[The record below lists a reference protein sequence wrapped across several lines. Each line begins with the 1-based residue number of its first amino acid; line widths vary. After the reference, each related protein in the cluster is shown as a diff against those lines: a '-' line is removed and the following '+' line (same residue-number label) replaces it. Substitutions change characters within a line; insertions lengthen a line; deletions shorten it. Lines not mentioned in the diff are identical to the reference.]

1 MSSFGVRSGPCL
13 VPLLNGQV
21 APGTMG
27 AMAVSFLGVIAA
39 LAMYAVSVAPS
50 LMARSWAWHA
60 VASGVLVSCGYV
72 AGVVIQ
78 NVGARVIAM
87 TGLTIHASEPVE
99 IGFRACVAA
108 LFAIW
113 WLYAVIQSYRRA
125 HVAARLV
132 NMPGETF
139 GEYLLGTAGAT
150 VIAWCLIAI
159 VAGMNRVG
167 RMLIGALG
175 GYMPHPAAVVVG
187 VAILAAIVF
196 FLTSNVILRGGIG
209 FFRHRAEQMNMRTAR
224 GIFKPFVPERSA
236 SPASPVTW
244 ESVGG
249 QGRVF
254 LGRGPSRLDI
264 AQVCGGE
271 AMEPIRVYSGMPTGG
286 AGIEQAAATVVA
298 ELRRTG
304 AFDRAVILIAA
315 STGSGWVDE
324 WQVQP
329 LEFLTRGNCA
339 TASLQYSYVPSAL
352 NWLTGLEPAQ
362 EASAA
367 LFRAVRAELDT
378 MDEADR
384 PALFVCGE
392 SLGAFASQSVFSS
405 VEEALSQVDGALW
418 VGTPAFTPMH
428 AELTS
433 ARHKG
438 SPEVAPVVYN
448 GRRVRFVNEPSDLR
462 TDLYGRELGPW
473 GFPRFVY
480 AQHASDPVVWWN
492 RKLLWTQPDWLR
504 ERAGRDV
511 SPFVEFTRFVT
522 FIQVLADLP
531 VAGTAPGGH
540 GHTYNEELIPL
551 WRAIL
556 GFDLLFDEEPTHP
569 RLAGLDGSWVDE
581 EMVERIGIVVRANLE
596 LSDRQ

>member
-1 MSSFGVRSGPCL
+1 
-13 VPLLNGQV
+13 
-21 APGTMG
+21 MG
-27 AMAVSFLGVIAA
+27 LSFLGVIAA
-39 LAMYAVSVAPS
+39 LAMYAVSVSPS

-60 VASGVLVSCGYV
+60 VASGILVACGYV
-72 AGVVIQ
+72 AGVVVQ
-78 NVGARVIAM
+78 NVAQLVIRL
-87 TGLTIHASEPVE
+87 TGLTISASKPVE
-99 IGFRACVAA
+99 LGFRIGIGA
-108 LFAIW
+108 LFALW
-113 WLYAVIQSYRRA
+113 WIYAVIQSYRRA
-125 HVAARLV
+125 RKAAALV

-139 GEYLLGTAGAT
+139 GEYLLGTAGA
-150 VIAWCLIAI
+150 VVVSWMLLRIVGALNRLCWMLIASLD
-159 VAGMNRVG
+159 AH
-167 RMLIGALG
+167 
-175 GYMPHPAAVVVG
+175 MPRP
-187 VAILAAIVF
+187 AAIVVSMVILFAIMF
-196 FLTSNVILRGGIG
+196 FLTSKVILRGGIG
-209 FFRHRAEQMNMRTAR
+209 FFRRKAEQLNMRTAR
-224 GIFKPFVPERSA
+224 GIYQPFVPERSA
-236 SPASPVTW
+236 SPASSVTW

-264 AQVCGGE
+264 AQVCGGV

-286 AGIEQAAATVVA
+286 SGIEQAAATVVA
-298 ELRRTG
+298 ELHRTG

-367 LFRAVRAELDT
+367 LFAAVRAELDL

-392 SLGAFASQSVFSS
+392 SLGAFASQSVFESFED
-405 VEEALSQVDGALW
+405 VLARVDGALW
-418 VGTPAFTPMH
+418 VGTPSFTPMH
-428 AELTS
+428 AALTA

-438 SPEVAPVVYN
+438 SPEVAPVVNN

-473 GFPRFVY
+473 GFPRVVY
-480 AQHASDPVVWWN
+480 AQHPSDPVVWWTN
-492 RKLLWTQPDWLR
+492 KLIWTQPDWLR

-511 SPFVEFTRFVT
+511 SLNVEFTRFAT
-522 FIQVLADLP
+522 YIQVLADLP

-540 GHTYNEELIPL
+540 GHTYHEELIPL
-551 WRAIL
+551 WRGIL
-556 GFDLLFDEEPTHP
+556 GFDRLFDEAPVHP
-569 RLAGLDGSWVDE
+569 RLAALDGGWVDDA
-581 EMVERIGIVVRANLE
+581 MLERIGIVVRANLE

>member
-1 MSSFGVRSGPCL
+1 
-13 VPLLNGQV
+13 
-21 APGTMG
+21 MG
-27 AMAVSFLGVIAA
+27 LSFLGVIAA

-60 VASGVLVSCGYV
+60 VASGVLVACGYV
-72 AGVVIQ
+72 AGVVVQ
-78 NVGARVIAM
+78 NVGARVIRV
-87 TGLTIHASEPVE
+87 TGLTIRASEPVE
-99 IGFRACVAA
+99 LGFRIGVAT
-108 LFAIW
+108 LFAAW

-125 HVAARLV
+125 RVAAKLV
-132 NMPGETF
+132 NMPGENL
-139 GEYLLGTAGAT
+139 GEYVLGTLGA
-150 VIAWCLIAI
+150 VAVAWCLISL
-159 VAGMNRVG
+159 VAALVG
-167 RMLIGALG
+167 VGHAMIAMLAV
-175 GYMPHPAAVVVG
+175 YMPRPVAVLAG
-187 VAILAAIVF
+187 VAILCVVMF

-209 FFRHRAEQMNMRTAR
+209 FFRHHAEQMNMRTAR
-224 GIFKPFVPERSA
+224 GIYPPVVPERSA
-236 SPASPVTW
+236 SPDSPVTW

-264 AQVCGGE
+264 AQVSGGE
-271 AMEPIRVYSGMPTGG
+271 AKEPIRVYAGMPTAG
-286 AGIEQAAATVVA
+286 AGIEQAASTVVE

-304 AFDRAVILIAA
+304 AFDRAVILLAA

-329 LEFLTRGNCA
+329 LEFLTRGDCA

-362 EASAA
+362 VASAA
-367 LFRAVRAELDT
+367 LFRAVRAELDA
-378 MDEADR
+378 MDEAHR

-392 SLGAFASQSVFSS
+392 SLGAFASQSVFASAC
-405 VEEALSQVDGALW
+405 EALKQVDGALW

-428 AELTS
+428 AALTA
-433 ARHKG
+433 ARHRG
-438 SPEVAPVVYN
+438 SPEVAPVVDN
-448 GRRVRFVNEPSDLR
+448 ARRVRFVNEPSDLR
-462 TDLYGRELGPW
+462 TDLYGRELGAW
-473 GFPRFVY
+473 GFPRLVY
-480 AQHASDPVVWWN
+480 AQHPSDPVVWWN
-492 RKLLWTQPDWLR
+492 NKLIWTQPDWLR

-511 SPFVEFTRFVT
+511 SRDVEFTRFVT

-540 GHTYNEELIPL
+540 GHTYHEELIPL

-556 GFDLLFDEEPTHP
+556 GFDRLAGEEPTHP
-569 RLAGLDGSWVDE
+569 RLASLDGSWVDE
-581 EMVERIGIVVRANLE
+581 AMMERIGIVVRANLE

>member
-1 MSSFGVRSGPCL
+1 
-13 VPLLNGQV
+13 
-21 APGTMG
+21 MG
-27 AMAVSFLGVIAA
+27 LSFLGVIAA
-39 LAMYAVSVAPS
+39 LAMYAVSVSPS

-60 VASGVLVSCGYV
+60 VASGILVACGYV
-72 AGVVIQ
+72 AGVVVQ
-78 NVGARVIAM
+78 NVAQLVIRL
-87 TGLTIHASEPVE
+87 TGLTISASEPVE
-99 IGFRACVAA
+99 LGFRIGIGA
-108 LFAIW
+108 LFALW
-113 WLYAVIQSYRRA
+113 WIYAVVQSYRRA
-125 HVAARLV
+125 RKAAALV

-139 GEYLLGTAGAT
+139 GEYLLGTAGA
-150 VIAWCLIAI
+150 VVVSWMLLRIVGALNGLCWMLIASLD
-159 VAGMNRVG
+159 AH
-167 RMLIGALG
+167 
-175 GYMPHPAAVVVG
+175 MPRP
-187 VAILAAIVF
+187 AAIVVSMVILFAIMF
-196 FLTSNVILRGGIG
+196 FLTSKVILRGGIG
-209 FFRHRAEQMNMRTAR
+209 FFRRKAEQLNMRTAR
-224 GIFKPFVPERSA
+224 GIYQPFVPERSA
-236 SPASPVTW
+236 SPASSVTW

-264 AQVCGGE
+264 AQVCGGV

-286 AGIEQAAATVVA
+286 SGIEQAAATVVA
-298 ELRRTG
+298 ELHRTG

-367 LFRAVRAELDT
+367 LFAAVRAELDL

-392 SLGAFASQSVFSS
+392 SLGAFASQSVFESFED
-405 VEEALSQVDGALW
+405 VLARVDGALW
-418 VGTPAFTPMH
+418 VGTPSFTPMH
-428 AELTS
+428 AALTA

-438 SPEVAPVVYN
+438 SPEVAPVVHN
-448 GRRVRFVNEPSDLR
+448 ARRVRFVNEPSDLR

-473 GFPRFVY
+473 GFPRVVY
-480 AQHASDPVVWWN
+480 AQHPSDPVVWWTN
-492 RKLLWTQPDWLR
+492 KLIWTQPDWLR

-511 SPFVEFTRFVT
+511 SMNVEFTRFAT
-522 FIQVLADLP
+522 YIQVLADLP

-540 GHTYNEELIPL
+540 GHTYHEELIPL
-551 WRAIL
+551 WRGIL
-556 GFDLLFDEEPTHP
+556 GFDRLFDEAPVHP
-569 RLAGLDGSWVDE
+569 RLAALDGGWVDDA
-581 EMVERIGIVVRANLE
+581 MLERIGIVVRANLE

>member
-1 MSSFGVRSGPCL
+1 
-13 VPLLNGQV
+13 
-21 APGTMG
+21 MG
-27 AMAVSFLGVIAA
+27 LSFLGVIAA
-39 LAMYAVSVAPS
+39 LAMYAVSVSPS

-60 VASGVLVSCGYV
+60 VASGILVACGYV
-72 AGVVIQ
+72 AGVVVQ
-78 NVGARVIAM
+78 NVAQLVIRL
-87 TGLTIHASEPVE
+87 TGLTISASEPVE
-99 IGFRACVAA
+99 LGFRIGIGA
-108 LFAIW
+108 LFALW
-113 WLYAVIQSYRRA
+113 WIYAVIQSYRRA
-125 HVAARLV
+125 RKAAALV

-139 GEYLLGTAGAT
+139 GEYLLGTAGA
-150 VIAWCLIAI
+150 VVVSWVLLRIVGALNGLCWMLIAS
-159 VAGMNRVG
+159 
-167 RMLIGALG
+167 LDTH
-175 GYMPHPAAVVVG
+175 MPRP
-187 VAILAAIVF
+187 AAIVVSMVILFAIMF
-196 FLTSNVILRGGIG
+196 FLTSKVILRGGIG
-209 FFRHRAEQMNMRTAR
+209 FFRRKAEQLNMRTAR
-224 GIFKPFVPERSA
+224 GIYQPVVPERSA
-236 SPASPVTW
+236 SPASSVTW

-264 AQVCGGE
+264 AQVCGGV

-286 AGIEQAAATVVA
+286 SGIEQAAATVVA
-298 ELRRTG
+298 ELHRTG

-367 LFRAVRAELDT
+367 LFAAVRAELDL

-392 SLGAFASQSVFSS
+392 SLGAFASQSVFESFED
-405 VEEALSQVDGALW
+405 VLARVDGALW

-428 AELTS
+428 AALTA

-438 SPEVAPVVYN
+438 SPEVAPVVNN

-473 GFPRFVY
+473 GFPRVVY
-480 AQHASDPVVWWN
+480 AQHPSDPVVWWTN
-492 RKLLWTQPDWLR
+492 KLIWTQPDWLR

-511 SPFVEFTRFVT
+511 SLNVEFTRFAT
-522 FIQVLADLP
+522 YIQVLADLP

-540 GHTYNEELIPL
+540 GHTYHEELIPL
-551 WRAIL
+551 WRGIL
-556 GFDLLFDEEPTHP
+556 GFDRLFDETPVHP
-569 RLAGLDGSWVDE
+569 RLAALDGGWVDDA
-581 EMVERIGIVVRANLE
+581 MLERIGIVVRANLE

>member
-1 MSSFGVRSGPCL
+1 
-13 VPLLNGQV
+13 
-21 APGTMG
+21 MG
-27 AMAVSFLGVIAA
+27 LSFLGVIAA
-39 LAMYAVSVAPS
+39 LAMYAVSVSPS

-60 VASGVLVSCGYV
+60 VASGILVACGYV
-72 AGVVIQ
+72 AGVVVQ
-78 NVGARVIAM
+78 NVAQLVIRL
-87 TGLTIHASEPVE
+87 TGLTISASEPVE
-99 IGFRACVAA
+99 LGFRIGIGA
-108 LFAIW
+108 LFALW
-113 WLYAVIQSYRRA
+113 WIYAVIQSYRRA
-125 HVAARLV
+125 RKAAALV

-139 GEYLLGTAGAT
+139 GEYLLGTAGA
-150 VIAWCLIAI
+150 VVVSWMLLRIVGALNGLCWMLIASLD
-159 VAGMNRVG
+159 AH
-167 RMLIGALG
+167 
-175 GYMPHPAAVVVG
+175 MPRP
-187 VAILAAIVF
+187 AAIVVSMVILFAIMF
-196 FLTSNVILRGGIG
+196 FLTSKVILRGGIG
-209 FFRHRAEQMNMRTAR
+209 FFRRKAEQLNMRTAR
-224 GIFKPFVPERSA
+224 GIYQPFVPERSA
-236 SPASPVTW
+236 SPASSVTW

-264 AQVCGGE
+264 AQVCGGV

-286 AGIEQAAATVVA
+286 SGIEQAAATVVA
-298 ELRRTG
+298 ELHRTG

-367 LFRAVRAELDT
+367 LFAAVRAELDL

-392 SLGAFASQSVFSS
+392 SLGAFASQSVFESFED
-405 VEEALSQVDGALW
+405 VLARVDGALW
-418 VGTPAFTPMH
+418 VGTPSFTPMR
-428 AELTS
+428 AALTT

-438 SPEVAPVVYN
+438 SPEVAPVVHN
-448 GRRVRFVNEPSDLR
+448 ARRVRFVNEPSDLR

-473 GFPRFVY
+473 GFPRVVY
-480 AQHASDPVVWWN
+480 AQHPSDPVVWWTN
-492 RKLLWTQPDWLR
+492 KLIWTQPDWLR

-511 SPFVEFTRFVT
+511 SLNVEFTRFAT
-522 FIQVLADLP
+522 YIQVLADLP

-540 GHTYNEELIPL
+540 GHTYHEELIPL
-551 WRAIL
+551 WRGIL
-556 GFDLLFDEEPTHP
+556 GFDRLFDEAPVHP
-569 RLAGLDGSWVDE
+569 RLAALDGGWADDA
-581 EMVERIGIVVRANLE
+581 MLERIGIVVRANLE

>member
-1 MSSFGVRSGPCL
+1 
-13 VPLLNGQV
+13 
-21 APGTMG
+21 MG
-27 AMAVSFLGVIAA
+27 LSFLGVIAA
-39 LAMYAVSVAPS
+39 LAMYAVSVSPS

-60 VASGVLVSCGYV
+60 VASGILVACGYV
-72 AGVVIQ
+72 AGVVVQ
-78 NVGARVIAM
+78 NVAQLVIRL
-87 TGLTIHASEPVE
+87 TGLTISASEPVE
-99 IGFRACVAA
+99 LGFRIGIGA
-108 LFAIW
+108 LFALW

-125 HVAARLV
+125 RKAAALV

-139 GEYLLGTAGAT
+139 GEYLLGTAGA
-150 VIAWCLIAI
+150 VVVSWMLLRIVGALNRLCWMLIASLD
-159 VAGMNRVG
+159 AH
-167 RMLIGALG
+167 
-175 GYMPHPAAVVVG
+175 MPRP
-187 VAILAAIVF
+187 AAIVVSMVILFAIMF
-196 FLTSNVILRGGIG
+196 FLTSKVILRGGIG
-209 FFRHRAEQMNMRTAR
+209 FFRRKAEQLNMRTAR
-224 GIFKPFVPERSA
+224 GIYQPFVPERSA
-236 SPASPVTW
+236 SPASSVTW

-264 AQVCGGE
+264 AQVCGGV

-286 AGIEQAAATVVA
+286 SGIEQAAATVVA
-298 ELRRTG
+298 ELHRTG

-367 LFRAVRAELDT
+367 LFAAVRAELDL

-392 SLGAFASQSVFSS
+392 SLGAFASQSVFESFED
-405 VEEALSQVDGALW
+405 VLARVDGALW

-428 AELTS
+428 AALTA

-438 SPEVAPVVYN
+438 SPEVAPVVHN
-448 GRRVRFVNEPSDLR
+448 ARRVRFVNEPSDLR

-473 GFPRFVY
+473 GFPRVVY
-480 AQHASDPVVWWN
+480 AQHPSDPVVWWTN
-492 RKLLWTQPDWLR
+492 KLIWTQPDWLR

-511 SPFVEFTRFVT
+511 SLNVEFTRFAT
-522 FIQVLADLP
+522 YIQVLADLP

-540 GHTYNEELIPL
+540 GHTYHEELIPL
-551 WRAIL
+551 WRGIL
-556 GFDLLFDEEPTHP
+556 GFDRLFDEAPVHP
-569 RLAGLDGSWVDE
+569 RLAALDGGWVDDA
-581 EMVERIGIVVRANLE
+581 MLERIGIVVRANLE

>member
-1 MSSFGVRSGPCL
+1 
-13 VPLLNGQV
+13 
-21 APGTMG
+21 MG
-27 AMAVSFLGVIAA
+27 LSFLGVIAA
-39 LAMYAVSVAPS
+39 LAMYAVSVSPS

-60 VASGVLVSCGYV
+60 VASGILVACGYV
-72 AGVVIQ
+72 AGVVVQ
-78 NVGARVIAM
+78 NVAQLVIRL
-87 TGLTIHASEPVE
+87 TGLTISASEPVE
-99 IGFRACVAA
+99 LGFRIGIGA
-108 LFAIW
+108 LFALW

-125 HVAARLV
+125 RKAAALV

-139 GEYLLGTAGAT
+139 GEYLLGTAGA
-150 VIAWCLIAI
+150 VVVSWMLLHIVGALNRLCWMLIASLD
-159 VAGMNRVG
+159 AH
-167 RMLIGALG
+167 
-175 GYMPHPAAVVVG
+175 MPRP
-187 VAILAAIVF
+187 AAIVVSMVILFAIMF
-196 FLTSNVILRGGIG
+196 FLTSKVILRGGIG
-209 FFRHRAEQMNMRTAR
+209 FFRRKAEQLNMRTAR
-224 GIFKPFVPERSA
+224 GIYQPFVPERSA
-236 SPASPVTW
+236 SPASSVTW

-264 AQVCGGE
+264 AQVCGGV

-286 AGIEQAAATVVA
+286 LGIEQAAATVVA
-298 ELRRTG
+298 ELHRTG

-367 LFRAVRAELDT
+367 LFAAVRAELDL

-392 SLGAFASQSVFSS
+392 SLGAFASQSVFESFED
-405 VEEALSQVDGALW
+405 VLARVDGALW
-418 VGTPAFTPMH
+418 VGTPSFTPMH
-428 AELTS
+428 AALTA

-438 SPEVAPVVYN
+438 SPEVAPVVHN
-448 GRRVRFVNEPSDLR
+448 ARRVRFVNEPSDLR

-473 GFPRFVY
+473 GFPRVVY
-480 AQHASDPVVWWN
+480 AQHPSDPVVWWTN
-492 RKLLWTQPDWLR
+492 KLIWTQPDWLR

-511 SPFVEFTRFVT
+511 SLNVEFTRFAT
-522 FIQVLADLP
+522 YIQVLADLP

-540 GHTYNEELIPL
+540 GHTYHEELIPL
-551 WRAIL
+551 WRGIL
-556 GFDLLFDEEPTHP
+556 GFDRLFDEGPVHP
-569 RLAGLDGSWVDE
+569 RLAALDGGWVDDA
-581 EMVERIGIVVRANLE
+581 MLERIGIVVRANLE

>member
-1 MSSFGVRSGPCL
+1 
-13 VPLLNGQV
+13 
-21 APGTMG
+21 MG
-27 AMAVSFLGVIAA
+27 LSFLGVIAA
-39 LAMYAVSVAPS
+39 LAMYAVSVSPS

-60 VASGVLVSCGYV
+60 VASGILVACGYV
-72 AGVVIQ
+72 AGVVVQ
-78 NVGARVIAM
+78 NVAQLVIRL
-87 TGLTIHASEPVE
+87 TGLTISASEPVE
-99 IGFRACVAA
+99 LGFRIGIGA
-108 LFAIW
+108 LFALW
-113 WLYAVIQSYRRA
+113 WIYAVIQSYRRA
-125 HVAARLV
+125 RKAAALV

-139 GEYLLGTAGAT
+139 GEYLLGTAGA
-150 VIAWCLIAI
+150 VVVSWMLLRIVGALNRLCWMLIASLD
-159 VAGMNRVG
+159 AH
-167 RMLIGALG
+167 
-175 GYMPHPAAVVVG
+175 MPRP
-187 VAILAAIVF
+187 AAIVVSMVILFAIMF
-196 FLTSNVILRGGIG
+196 FLTSKVILRGGIG
-209 FFRHRAEQMNMRTAR
+209 FFRRKAEQLNMRTAR
-224 GIFKPFVPERSA
+224 GIYQPFVPERSA
-236 SPASPVTW
+236 SPASSVTW

-264 AQVCGGE
+264 AQVCGGV

-286 AGIEQAAATVVA
+286 SGIEQAAATVVA
-298 ELRRTG
+298 ELHRTG

-367 LFRAVRAELDT
+367 LFAAVRAELDL

-392 SLGAFASQSVFSS
+392 SLGAFASQSVFESFED
-405 VEEALSQVDGALW
+405 VLARVDGALW

-428 AELTS
+428 AALTA

-438 SPEVAPVVYN
+438 SPEVAPVVHN
-448 GRRVRFVNEPSDLR
+448 ARRVRFVNEPSDLR

-473 GFPRFVY
+473 GFPRVVY
-480 AQHASDPVVWWN
+480 AQHPSDPVVWWTN
-492 RKLLWTQPDWLR
+492 KLIWTQPDWLR

-511 SPFVEFTRFVT
+511 SLNVEFTRFAT
-522 FIQVLADLP
+522 YIQVLADLP

-540 GHTYNEELIPL
+540 GHTYHEELIPL
-551 WRAIL
+551 WRGIL
-556 GFDLLFDEEPTHP
+556 GFDRLFDEAPVHP
-569 RLAGLDGSWVDE
+569 RLAALDGGWVDDA
-581 EMVERIGIVVRANLE
+581 MLERIGIVVRANLE

>member
-1 MSSFGVRSGPCL
+1 
-13 VPLLNGQV
+13 
-21 APGTMG
+21 MG
-27 AMAVSFLGVIAA
+27 LSFLGVIAA
-39 LAMYAVSVAPS
+39 LAMYAVSVSPS

-60 VASGVLVSCGYV
+60 VASGILVACGYV
-72 AGVVIQ
+72 AGVVVQ
-78 NVGARVIAM
+78 NVAQLVIRL
-87 TGLTIHASEPVE
+87 TGLTISASEPVE
-99 IGFRACVAA
+99 LGFRIGIGA
-108 LFAIW
+108 LFALW
-113 WLYAVIQSYRRA
+113 WIYAVIQSYRRA
-125 HVAARLV
+125 RKAAALV

-139 GEYLLGTAGAT
+139 SEYLLGTAGA
-150 VIAWCLIAI
+150 VVVSWMLLRIVGALNGLCWMLIASLD
-159 VAGMNRVG
+159 AH
-167 RMLIGALG
+167 
-175 GYMPHPAAVVVG
+175 MPRP
-187 VAILAAIVF
+187 AAIVVSMAILFAIMF
-196 FLTSNVILRGGIG
+196 FLTSKVILRGGIG
-209 FFRHRAEQMNMRTAR
+209 FFRRKAEQLNMRTAR
-224 GIFKPFVPERSA
+224 GIYQPVVPERSA
-236 SPASPVTW
+236 SPASSVTW

-264 AQVCGGE
+264 AQVCGGV

-286 AGIEQAAATVVA
+286 SGIEQAAATVVA
-298 ELRRTG
+298 ELHRTG

-367 LFRAVRAELDT
+367 LFAAVRAELDL

-392 SLGAFASQSVFSS
+392 SLGAFASQSVFESFED
-405 VEEALSQVDGALW
+405 VLARVDGALW

-428 AELTS
+428 AALTA

-438 SPEVAPVVYN
+438 SPEVAPVVHN
-448 GRRVRFVNEPSDLR
+448 ARRVRFVNEPSDLR

-473 GFPRFVY
+473 GFPRVVY
-480 AQHASDPVVWWN
+480 AQHPSDPVVWWTN
-492 RKLLWTQPDWLR
+492 KLIWTQPDWLR

-511 SPFVEFTRFVT
+511 SLNVEFTRFAT
-522 FIQVLADLP
+522 YIQVLADLP

-540 GHTYNEELIPL
+540 GHTYHEELIPL
-551 WRAIL
+551 WRGIL
-556 GFDLLFDEEPTHP
+556 GFDRLFDEAPVHP
-569 RLAGLDGSWVDE
+569 RLAALDGGWVDDA
-581 EMVERIGIVVRANLE
+581 MLERIGIVVRANLE

>member
-1 MSSFGVRSGPCL
+1 
-13 VPLLNGQV
+13 
-21 APGTMG
+21 MG
-27 AMAVSFLGVIAA
+27 LSFLGVIAA
-39 LAMYAVSVAPS
+39 LAMYAVSVSPS

-60 VASGVLVSCGYV
+60 VASGILVACGYV
-72 AGVVIQ
+72 AGVVVQ
-78 NVGARVIAM
+78 NVAQLVIRL
-87 TGLTIHASEPVE
+87 TGLTISASEPVE
-99 IGFRACVAA
+99 LGFRIGIGA
-108 LFAIW
+108 LFALW
-113 WLYAVIQSYRRA
+113 WLYAVVQSYRRA
-125 HVAARLV
+125 RKAAALV

-139 GEYLLGTAGAT
+139 GEYLLGTAGA
-150 VIAWCLIAI
+150 VVVSWMLLRIVGALNGLCWMLIASLD
-159 VAGMNRVG
+159 AH
-167 RMLIGALG
+167 
-175 GYMPHPAAVVVG
+175 MPRP
-187 VAILAAIVF
+187 AAIVVSMVILFAIMF
-196 FLTSNVILRGGIG
+196 FLTSKVILRGGIG
-209 FFRHRAEQMNMRTAR
+209 FFRRKAEQLNMRTAR
-224 GIFKPFVPERSA
+224 GIYQPFVPERSA
-236 SPASPVTW
+236 SPASSVTW

-264 AQVCGGE
+264 AQVCGGV

-286 AGIEQAAATVVA
+286 SGIEQAAATVVA
-298 ELRRTG
+298 ELHRTG

-367 LFRAVRAELDT
+367 LFAAVRAELDL

-392 SLGAFASQSVFSS
+392 SLGAFASQSVFESFED
-405 VEEALSQVDGALW
+405 VLARVDGALW

-428 AELTS
+428 AALTA

-438 SPEVAPVVYN
+438 SPEVAPVVNN

-473 GFPRFVY
+473 GFPRVVY
-480 AQHASDPVVWWN
+480 AQHPSDPVVWWTN
-492 RKLLWTQPDWLR
+492 KLIWTQPDWLR

-511 SPFVEFTRFVT
+511 SLNVEFTRFAT
-522 FIQVLADLP
+522 YIQVLADLP

-540 GHTYNEELIPL
+540 GHTYHEELIPL
-551 WRAIL
+551 WRGIL
-556 GFDLLFDEEPTHP
+556 GFDRLFDEAPVHP
-569 RLAGLDGSWVDE
+569 RLAALDGGWVDDA
-581 EMVERIGIVVRANLE
+581 MLERIGIVVRANLE

>member
-1 MSSFGVRSGPCL
+1 
-13 VPLLNGQV
+13 
-21 APGTMG
+21 MG
-27 AMAVSFLGVIAA
+27 LSFLGVIAA
-39 LAMYAVSVAPS
+39 LAMYAVSVSPS

-60 VASGVLVSCGYV
+60 VASGILVACGYV
-72 AGVVIQ
+72 AGVVVQ
-78 NVGARVIAM
+78 NVAQLVIRL
-87 TGLTIHASEPVE
+87 TGLTISASEPVE
-99 IGFRACVAA
+99 LGFRIGIGA
-108 LFAIW
+108 LFALW
-113 WLYAVIQSYRRA
+113 WIYAVIQSYRRA
-125 HVAARLV
+125 RKAAALV

-139 GEYLLGTAGAT
+139 GEYLLGTAGA
-150 VIAWCLIAI
+150 VVVSWMLLRIVGALNGLCWMLIASLD
-159 VAGMNRVG
+159 AH
-167 RMLIGALG
+167 
-175 GYMPHPAAVVVG
+175 MPRP
-187 VAILAAIVF
+187 AAIVVSMVILFAIMF
-196 FLTSNVILRGGIG
+196 FLTSKVILRGGIG
-209 FFRHRAEQMNMRTAR
+209 FFRRKAEQLNMRTAR
-224 GIFKPFVPERSA
+224 GIYQPVVPERSA
-236 SPASPVTW
+236 SPASSVTW

-264 AQVCGGE
+264 AQVCGGV

-286 AGIEQAAATVVA
+286 SGIEQAAATVVA
-298 ELRRTG
+298 ELHRTG

-329 LEFLTRGNCA
+329 LEFLTHGNCA

-367 LFRAVRAELDT
+367 LFAAVRAELDL

-392 SLGAFASQSVFSS
+392 SLGAFASQSVFESFED
-405 VEEALSQVDGALW
+405 VLARVDGALW
-418 VGTPAFTPMH
+418 VGTPSFTPMH
-428 AELTS
+428 AALTA

-438 SPEVAPVVYN
+438 SPEVAPVVHN
-448 GRRVRFVNEPSDLR
+448 ARRVRFVNEPSDLR

-473 GFPRFVY
+473 GFPRVVY
-480 AQHASDPVVWWN
+480 AQHPSDPVVWWTN
-492 RKLLWTQPDWLR
+492 KLIWTQPDWLR

-511 SPFVEFTRFVT
+511 SLNVEFTRFAT
-522 FIQVLADLP
+522 YIQVLADLP

-540 GHTYNEELIPL
+540 GHTYHEELIPL
-551 WRAIL
+551 WRGIL
-556 GFDLLFDEEPTHP
+556 GFDRLFDEAPVHP
-569 RLAGLDGSWVDE
+569 RLAALDGGWVDDA
-581 EMVERIGIVVRANLE
+581 MLERIGIVVRANLE

>member
-1 MSSFGVRSGPCL
+1 
-13 VPLLNGQV
+13 
-21 APGTMG
+21 MG
-27 AMAVSFLGVIAA
+27 LSFLGVIAA
-39 LAMYAVSVAPS
+39 LAMYAVSVSPS

-60 VASGVLVSCGYV
+60 VASGILVACGYV
-72 AGVVIQ
+72 AGVVVQ
-78 NVGARVIAM
+78 NVAQLVIRL
-87 TGLTIHASEPVE
+87 TGLTISASEPVE
-99 IGFRACVAA
+99 LGFRIGIGA
-108 LFAIW
+108 LFALW
-113 WLYAVIQSYRRA
+113 WIYAVVQSYRRA
-125 HVAARLV
+125 RKAAALV

-139 GEYLLGTAGAT
+139 GEYLLGTAGA
-150 VIAWCLIAI
+150 VVVSWMLLRIVGALNGLCWMLIASLD
-159 VAGMNRVG
+159 AH
-167 RMLIGALG
+167 
-175 GYMPHPAAVVVG
+175 MPRP
-187 VAILAAIVF
+187 AAIVVSMVILFAIMF
-196 FLTSNVILRGGIG
+196 FLTSKVILRGGIG
-209 FFRHRAEQMNMRTAR
+209 FFRRKAEQLNMRTAR
-224 GIFKPFVPERSA
+224 GIYQPVVPERSA
-236 SPASPVTW
+236 SPASSVTW

-264 AQVCGGE
+264 AQVCGGV

-286 AGIEQAAATVVA
+286 SGIEQAAATVVA
-298 ELRRTG
+298 ELHRTG

-367 LFRAVRAELDT
+367 LFAAVRAELDL

-392 SLGAFASQSVFSS
+392 SLGAFASQSVFESFED
-405 VEEALSQVDGALW
+405 VLARVDGALW

-428 AELTS
+428 AALTA

-438 SPEVAPVVYN
+438 SPEVAPVVNN

-473 GFPRFVY
+473 GFPRVVY
-480 AQHASDPVVWWN
+480 AQHPSDPVVWWTN
-492 RKLLWTQPDWLR
+492 KLIWTQPDWLR

-511 SPFVEFTRFVT
+511 SLNVEFTRFAT
-522 FIQVLADLP
+522 YIQVLADLP

-540 GHTYNEELIPL
+540 GHTYHEELIPL
-551 WRAIL
+551 WRGIL
-556 GFDLLFDEEPTHP
+556 GFDRLFDEAPVHP
-569 RLAGLDGSWVDE
+569 RLAALDGGWADDA
-581 EMVERIGIVVRANLE
+581 MLERIGIVVRANLE

>member
-1 MSSFGVRSGPCL
+1 
-13 VPLLNGQV
+13 
-21 APGTMG
+21 MG
-27 AMAVSFLGVIAA
+27 LSFLGVIAA
-39 LAMYAVSVAPS
+39 LAMYAVSVSPS

-60 VASGVLVSCGYV
+60 VASGILVACGYV
-72 AGVVIQ
+72 AGVVVQ
-78 NVGARVIAM
+78 NVAQLVIRL
-87 TGLTIHASEPVE
+87 TGLTISASEPVE
-99 IGFRACVAA
+99 LGFRIGIGA
-108 LFAIW
+108 LFALW

-125 HVAARLV
+125 RKAAALV

-139 GEYLLGTAGAT
+139 GEYLLGTAGA
-150 VIAWCLIAI
+150 VVVSWMLLRI
-159 VAGMNRVG
+159 VGALNGLC
-167 RMLIGALG
+167 RMLIASLDVH
-175 GYMPHPAAVVVG
+175 MPRP
-187 VAILAAIVF
+187 AAIVVSMVILFAIMF
-196 FLTSNVILRGGIG
+196 FLTSKVILRGGIG
-209 FFRHRAEQMNMRTAR
+209 FFRRKAEQLNMRTAR
-224 GIFKPFVPERSA
+224 GIYQPVVPERSA

-286 AGIEQAAATVVA
+286 SGIEQAAATVVA
-298 ELRRTG
+298 ELHRTG

-367 LFRAVRAELDT
+367 LFAAVRAELDL

-392 SLGAFASQSVFSS
+392 SLGAFASQSVFDSFED
-405 VEEALSQVDGALW
+405 VLARVDGALW

-428 AELTS
+428 AALTA

-438 SPEVAPVVYN
+438 SPEVAPVVHN
-448 GRRVRFVNEPSDLR
+448 ARRVRFVNEPSDLR

-473 GFPRFVY
+473 GFPRVVY
-480 AQHASDPVVWWN
+480 AQHPSDPVVWWTN
-492 RKLLWTQPDWLR
+492 RLIWTQPDWLR

-511 SPFVEFTRFVT
+511 SLNVEFTRFVT
-522 FIQVLADLP
+522 YIQVLADLP

-540 GHTYNEELIPL
+540 GHTYHEELIPL

-556 GFDLLFDEEPTHP
+556 GFDRMPGEEGAHP
-569 RLAGLDGSWVDE
+569 RLDALDGSWVDE
-581 EMVERIGIVVRANLE
+581 QMVARIGIVVRANLE

>member
-1 MSSFGVRSGPCL
+1 
-13 VPLLNGQV
+13 
-21 APGTMG
+21 MG
-27 AMAVSFLGVIAA
+27 LSFLGVIAA
-39 LAMYAVSVAPS
+39 LAMYAVSVSPS

-60 VASGVLVSCGYV
+60 VASGILVACGYV
-72 AGVVIQ
+72 AGVVVQ
-78 NVGARVIAM
+78 NVAQLVIRL
-87 TGLTIHASEPVE
+87 TGLTISASEPVE
-99 IGFRACVAA
+99 LGFRIGIGA
-108 LFAIW
+108 LFALW
-113 WLYAVIQSYRRA
+113 WIYAVIQSYRRA
-125 HVAARLV
+125 RKAAALV

-139 GEYLLGTAGAT
+139 GEYLLGTAGA
-150 VIAWCLIAI
+150 VVVSWMLLHIVGALNGLCWMLIASLD
-159 VAGMNRVG
+159 AH
-167 RMLIGALG
+167 
-175 GYMPHPAAVVVG
+175 MPRP
-187 VAILAAIVF
+187 AAIVVSMVILFAIMF
-196 FLTSNVILRGGIG
+196 FLTSKVILRGGIG
-209 FFRHRAEQMNMRTAR
+209 FFRRKAEQLNMRTAR
-224 GIFKPFVPERSA
+224 GIYQPVVPERSA
-236 SPASPVTW
+236 SPASSVTW

-264 AQVCGGE
+264 AQVCGGV

-286 AGIEQAAATVVA
+286 SGIEQAAATVVA
-298 ELRRTG
+298 ELHRTG

-367 LFRAVRAELDT
+367 LFAAVRAELDL

-392 SLGAFASQSVFSS
+392 SLGAFASQSVFESFED
-405 VEEALSQVDGALW
+405 VLARVDGALW
-418 VGTPAFTPMH
+418 VGTPSFTPMH
-428 AELTS
+428 AALTA

-438 SPEVAPVVYN
+438 SPEVAPVVHN
-448 GRRVRFVNEPSDLR
+448 ARRVRFVNEPSDLR

-473 GFPRFVY
+473 GFPRVVY
-480 AQHASDPVVWWN
+480 AQHPSDPVVWWTN
-492 RKLLWTQPDWLR
+492 KLIWTQPDWLR

-511 SPFVEFTRFVT
+511 SLNVEFTRFAT
-522 FIQVLADLP
+522 YIQVLADLP

-540 GHTYNEELIPL
+540 GHTYHEELIPL
-551 WRAIL
+551 WRGIL
-556 GFDLLFDEEPTHP
+556 GFDRLFDEAPVHP
-569 RLAGLDGSWVDE
+569 RLAALDGGWVDDA
-581 EMVERIGIVVRANLE
+581 MLERIGIVVRANLE

>member
-1 MSSFGVRSGPCL
+1 
-13 VPLLNGQV
+13 
-21 APGTMG
+21 MG
-27 AMAVSFLGVIAA
+27 LSFLGVIAA

-60 VASGVLVSCGYV
+60 VASGVLVACGYV
-72 AGVVIQ
+72 AGVVVQ
-78 NVGARVIAM
+78 NVGARVIRV
-87 TGLTIHASEPVE
+87 TGLTIRASEPVE
-99 IGFRACVAA
+99 LGFRIGVAT
-108 LFAIW
+108 LFAAW

-125 HVAARLV
+125 RVAAKLV
-132 NMPGETF
+132 NMPGENL
-139 GEYLLGTAGAT
+139 GEYVLGTLGA
-150 VIAWCLIAI
+150 VAVAWCLISLVAALVGVGHAI
-159 VAGMNRVG
+159 IA
-167 RMLIGALG
+167 MLAV
-175 GYMPHPAAVVVG
+175 YMPRPVAVLAG
-187 VAILAAIVF
+187 VAILCVVMF

-209 FFRHRAEQMNMRTAR
+209 FFRHHAEQMNMRTAR
-224 GIFKPFVPERSA
+224 GIYPPVVRERSA
-236 SPASPVTW
+236 SPDSPVTW

-264 AQVCGGE
+264 AQVSGGE
-271 AMEPIRVYSGMPTGG
+271 AKEPIRVYAGMPTAG
-286 AGIEQAAATVVA
+286 AGIELAASTVVE

-304 AFDRAVILIAA
+304 AFDRAVILLAA

-329 LEFLTRGNCA
+329 LEFLTRGDCA

-362 EASAA
+362 VASAA
-367 LFRAVRAELDT
+367 LFRAVRAELDA
-378 MDEADR
+378 MDEAHR

-392 SLGAFASQSVFSS
+392 SLGAFASQSVFASAC
-405 VEEALSQVDGALW
+405 EALEQVDGALW

-428 AELTS
+428 AALTA
-433 ARHKG
+433 ARHRG
-438 SPEVAPVVYN
+438 SPEVAPVVDN
-448 GRRVRFVNEPSDLR
+448 ARRVRFVNEPSDLR
-462 TDLYGRELGPW
+462 TDLYGRELGAW
-473 GFPRFVY
+473 GFPRLVY
-480 AQHASDPVVWWN
+480 AQHPSDPVVWWN
-492 RKLLWTQPDWLR
+492 NKLIWTQPDWLR

-511 SPFVEFTRFVT
+511 SRDVEFTRFVT

-540 GHTYNEELIPL
+540 GHTYHEELIPL

-556 GFDLLFDEEPTHP
+556 GFDRLAGEEPTHP
-569 RLAGLDGSWVDE
+569 RLASLDGSWVDE
-581 EMVERIGIVVRANLE
+581 AMMERIGIVVRANLE

>member
-1 MSSFGVRSGPCL
+1 
-13 VPLLNGQV
+13 
-21 APGTMG
+21 MG
-27 AMAVSFLGVIAA
+27 LSFLGVIAA
-39 LAMYAVSVAPS
+39 LAMYAVSVSPS

-60 VASGVLVSCGYV
+60 VASGILVACGYV
-72 AGVVIQ
+72 AGVVVQ
-78 NVGARVIAM
+78 NVAQLVIRL
-87 TGLTIHASEPVE
+87 TGLTISASEPVE
-99 IGFRACVAA
+99 LGFRIGIGA
-108 LFAIW
+108 LFALW
-113 WLYAVIQSYRRA
+113 WIYAVIQSYRRA
-125 HVAARLV
+125 RRAAALV

-139 GEYLLGTAGAT
+139 GEYLLGTAGA
-150 VIAWCLIAI
+150 VVVSWMLLHIVGALNRLCWMLIASLD
-159 VAGMNRVG
+159 AH
-167 RMLIGALG
+167 
-175 GYMPHPAAVVVG
+175 MPRP
-187 VAILAAIVF
+187 AAIVVSMVILFAIMF
-196 FLTSNVILRGGIG
+196 FLTSKVILRGGIG
-209 FFRHRAEQMNMRTAR
+209 FFRRKAEQLNMRTAR
-224 GIFKPFVPERSA
+224 GIYQPVVPERSA
-236 SPASPVTW
+236 SPASSVTW

-264 AQVCGGE
+264 AQVCGGV

-286 AGIEQAAATVVA
+286 SGIEQAAATVVA
-298 ELRRTG
+298 ELHRTG

-367 LFRAVRAELDT
+367 LFAAVRAELDL

-392 SLGAFASQSVFSS
+392 SLGAFASQSVFESFED
-405 VEEALSQVDGALW
+405 VLARVDGALW
-418 VGTPAFTPMH
+418 VGTPSFTPMH
-428 AELTS
+428 AALTA

-438 SPEVAPVVYN
+438 SPEVAPVVHN
-448 GRRVRFVNEPSDLR
+448 ARRVRFVNEPSDLR

-473 GFPRFVY
+473 GFPRVVY
-480 AQHASDPVVWWN
+480 AQHPSDPVVWWTN
-492 RKLLWTQPDWLR
+492 KLIWTQPDWLR

-511 SPFVEFTRFVT
+511 SLNVEFTRFAT
-522 FIQVLADLP
+522 YIQVLADLP

-540 GHTYNEELIPL
+540 GHTYHEELIPL
-551 WRAIL
+551 WRGIL
-556 GFDLLFDEEPTHP
+556 GFDRLFDEAPVHP
-569 RLAGLDGSWVDE
+569 RLAALDGGWVDDA
-581 EMVERIGIVVRANLE
+581 MLERIGIVVRANLE

>member
-1 MSSFGVRSGPCL
+1 
-13 VPLLNGQV
+13 
-21 APGTMG
+21 MG
-27 AMAVSFLGVIAA
+27 LSFLGVIAA
-39 LAMYAVSVAPS
+39 LAMYAVSVSPS

-60 VASGVLVSCGYV
+60 VASGILVACGYV
-72 AGVVIQ
+72 AGVVVQ
-78 NVGARVIAM
+78 NVAQLVIRL
-87 TGLTIHASEPVE
+87 TGLTISASEPVE
-99 IGFRACVAA
+99 LGFRIGIGA
-108 LFAIW
+108 LFAAW
-113 WLYAVIQSYRRA
+113 WIYAVIQSYRRA
-125 HVAARLV
+125 RKAAALV

-139 GEYLLGTAGAT
+139 GEYLLGTAGA
-150 VIAWCLIAI
+150 VVVSWMLLRIVGALNRLCWMLIASLD
-159 VAGMNRVG
+159 AH
-167 RMLIGALG
+167 
-175 GYMPHPAAVVVG
+175 MPRP
-187 VAILAAIVF
+187 AAIVVSMVILFAIMF
-196 FLTSNVILRGGIG
+196 FLTSKVILRGGIG
-209 FFRHRAEQMNMRTAR
+209 FFRRKAEQLNMRTAR
-224 GIFKPFVPERSA
+224 GIYQPFVPERSA
-236 SPASPVTW
+236 SPASSVTW

-264 AQVCGGE
+264 AQVCGGV

-286 AGIEQAAATVVA
+286 SGIEQAAATVVA
-298 ELRRTG
+298 ELHRTG

-367 LFRAVRAELDT
+367 LFAAVRAELDL

-392 SLGAFASQSVFSS
+392 SLGAFASQSVFESFED
-405 VEEALSQVDGALW
+405 VLTRVDGALW

-428 AELTS
+428 AALTA

-438 SPEVAPVVYN
+438 SPEVAPVVHN
-448 GRRVRFVNEPSDLR
+448 ARRVRFVNEPSDLR

-473 GFPRFVY
+473 GFPRVVY
-480 AQHASDPVVWWN
+480 AQHPSDPVVWWTN
-492 RKLLWTQPDWLR
+492 KLIWTQPDWLR

-511 SPFVEFTRFVT
+511 SLNVEFTRFAT
-522 FIQVLADLP
+522 YIQVLADLP

-540 GHTYNEELIPL
+540 GHTYHEELIPL
-551 WRAIL
+551 WRGIL
-556 GFDLLFDEEPTHP
+556 GFDRLFDEAPVHP
-569 RLAGLDGSWVDE
+569 RLAALDGGWVDDA
-581 EMVERIGIVVRANLE
+581 MLERIGIVVRANLE

>member
-1 MSSFGVRSGPCL
+1 
-13 VPLLNGQV
+13 
-21 APGTMG
+21 MG
-27 AMAVSFLGVIAA
+27 LSFLGVIAA
-39 LAMYAVSVAPS
+39 LAMYAVSVSPS

-60 VASGVLVSCGYV
+60 VASGILVACGYV
-72 AGVVIQ
+72 AGVVVQ
-78 NVGARVIAM
+78 NVAQLVIRL
-87 TGLTIHASEPVE
+87 TGLTISASEPVE
-99 IGFRACVAA
+99 LGFRIGIGA
-108 LFAIW
+108 LFALW

-125 HVAARLV
+125 RKAAALV

-139 GEYLLGTAGAT
+139 GEYLLGTAGA
-150 VIAWCLIAI
+150 VVVSWMLLRI
-159 VAGMNRVG
+159 V
-167 RMLIGALG
+167 GALNRLCWMIIASLDAH
-175 GYMPHPAAVVVG
+175 MPRP
-187 VAILAAIVF
+187 AAIVVSMVILFAIMF
-196 FLTSNVILRGGIG
+196 FLTSKVILRGGIG
-209 FFRHRAEQMNMRTAR
+209 FFRRKAEQLNMRTAR
-224 GIFKPFVPERSA
+224 GIYQPFVPERSA
-236 SPASPVTW
+236 SPASSVTW

-286 AGIEQAAATVVA
+286 SGIEQAAATVVA
-298 ELRRTG
+298 ELHRTG

-367 LFRAVRAELDT
+367 LFAAVRAELDL

-392 SLGAFASQSVFSS
+392 SLGAFASQSVFESFED
-405 VEEALSQVDGALW
+405 VLARVDGALW
-418 VGTPAFTPMH
+418 VGTPSFTPMH
-428 AELTS
+428 AALTA

-438 SPEVAPVVYN
+438 SPEVAPVVHN
-448 GRRVRFVNEPSDLR
+448 ARRVRFVNEPSDLR

-473 GFPRFVY
+473 GFPRVVY
-480 AQHASDPVVWWN
+480 AQHPSDPVVWWTN
-492 RKLLWTQPDWLR
+492 KLIWTQPDWLR

-511 SPFVEFTRFVT
+511 SLNVEFTRFAT
-522 FIQVLADLP
+522 YIQVLADLP

-540 GHTYNEELIPL
+540 GHTYHEELIPL
-551 WRAIL
+551 WRGIL
-556 GFDLLFDEEPTHP
+556 GFDRLFDEAPVHP
-569 RLAGLDGSWVDE
+569 RLAALDGGWVDDA
-581 EMVERIGIVVRANLE
+581 MLERIGIVVRANLE

>member
-1 MSSFGVRSGPCL
+1 
-13 VPLLNGQV
+13 
-21 APGTMG
+21 MG
-27 AMAVSFLGVIAA
+27 LSFLGVIAA
-39 LAMYAVSVAPS
+39 LAMYAVSVSPS

-60 VASGVLVSCGYV
+60 VASGILVACGYV
-72 AGVVIQ
+72 AGVVVQ
-78 NVGARVIAM
+78 NVAQLVIRL
-87 TGLTIHASEPVE
+87 TGLTISASEPVE
-99 IGFRACVAA
+99 LGFRIGIGA
-108 LFAIW
+108 LFALW
-113 WLYAVIQSYRRA
+113 WIYAVIQSYRRA
-125 HVAARLV
+125 RKAAALV

-139 GEYLLGTAGAT
+139 GEYLLGTAGA
-150 VIAWCLIAI
+150 VVVSWMLLRIVGALNGLCWMLIASLD
-159 VAGMNRVG
+159 AH
-167 RMLIGALG
+167 
-175 GYMPHPAAVVVG
+175 MPRP
-187 VAILAAIVF
+187 AAIVVSMVILFAIMF
-196 FLTSNVILRGGIG
+196 FLTSKVILRGGIG
-209 FFRHRAEQMNMRTAR
+209 FFRRKAEQLNMRTAR
-224 GIFKPFVPERSA
+224 GIYQPVVPERSA
-236 SPASPVTW
+236 SPASSVTW

-298 ELRRTG
+298 ELHRTG

-367 LFRAVRAELDT
+367 LFAAVRAELDL

-392 SLGAFASQSVFSS
+392 SLGAFASQSVFESFED
-405 VEEALSQVDGALW
+405 VLARVDGALW
-418 VGTPAFTPMH
+418 VGTPSFTPMH
-428 AELTS
+428 AALTA

-438 SPEVAPVVYN
+438 SPEVAPVVHN
-448 GRRVRFVNEPSDLR
+448 ARRVRFVNEPSDLR

-473 GFPRFVY
+473 GFPRVVY
-480 AQHASDPVVWWN
+480 AQHPSDPVVWWTN
-492 RKLLWTQPDWLR
+492 KLIWTQPDWLR

-511 SPFVEFTRFVT
+511 SLNVEFTRFAT
-522 FIQVLADLP
+522 YIQVLADLP

-540 GHTYNEELIPL
+540 GHTYHEELIPL
-551 WRAIL
+551 WRGIL
-556 GFDLLFDEEPTHP
+556 GFDRLFDEAPVHP
-569 RLAGLDGSWVDE
+569 RLAALDGGWADDA
-581 EMVERIGIVVRANLE
+581 MLERIGIVVRANLE

>member
-1 MSSFGVRSGPCL
+1 
-13 VPLLNGQV
+13 
-21 APGTMG
+21 MG
-27 AMAVSFLGVIAA
+27 LSFLGVIAA
-39 LAMYAVSVAPS
+39 LAMYAVSVSPS

-60 VASGVLVSCGYV
+60 VASGILVACGYV
-72 AGVVIQ
+72 AGVVVQ
-78 NVGARVIAM
+78 NVAQLVIRL
-87 TGLTIHASEPVE
+87 TGLTISASEPVE
-99 IGFRACVAA
+99 LGFRIGIGA
-108 LFAIW
+108 LFALW
-113 WLYAVIQSYRRA
+113 WIYAVIQSYRRA
-125 HVAARLV
+125 RKAAALV

-139 GEYLLGTAGAT
+139 GEYLLGTAGA
-150 VIAWCLIAI
+150 VVVSWMLLRIVGALNGLCWMLIASLD
-159 VAGMNRVG
+159 AH
-167 RMLIGALG
+167 
-175 GYMPHPAAVVVG
+175 MPR
-187 VAILAAIVF
+187 LAAIVVSMVILFAIMF
-196 FLTSNVILRGGIG
+196 FLTSKVILRGGIG
-209 FFRHRAEQMNMRTAR
+209 FFRRKAEQLNMRTAR
-224 GIFKPFVPERSA
+224 GIYQPVVPERSA
-236 SPASPVTW
+236 SPASSVTW

-264 AQVCGGE
+264 AQVCGGV

-286 AGIEQAAATVVA
+286 SGIEQAAATVVA
-298 ELRRTG
+298 ELHRTG

-367 LFRAVRAELDT
+367 LFAAVRAELDL

-392 SLGAFASQSVFSS
+392 SLGAFASQSVFESFED
-405 VEEALSQVDGALW
+405 VLARVDGALW
-418 VGTPAFTPMH
+418 VGTPSFTPMH
-428 AELTS
+428 AALTA

-438 SPEVAPVVYN
+438 SPEVAPVVNN

-473 GFPRFVY
+473 GFPRVVY
-480 AQHASDPVVWWN
+480 AQHPSDPVVWWTN
-492 RKLLWTQPDWLR
+492 KLIWTQPDWLR

-511 SPFVEFTRFVT
+511 SLNVEFTRFAT
-522 FIQVLADLP
+522 YIQVLADLP

-540 GHTYNEELIPL
+540 GHTYHEELIPL
-551 WRAIL
+551 WRGIL
-556 GFDLLFDEEPTHP
+556 GFDRLFDEAPVHP
-569 RLAGLDGSWVDE
+569 RLAALDGGWVDDA
-581 EMVERIGIVVRANLE
+581 MLERIGIVVRANLE

>member
-1 MSSFGVRSGPCL
+1 
-13 VPLLNGQV
+13 
-21 APGTMG
+21 MG
-27 AMAVSFLGVIAA
+27 LSFLGVIAA
-39 LAMYAVSVAPS
+39 LAMYAVSVSPS

-60 VASGVLVSCGYV
+60 VASGILVACGYV
-72 AGVVIQ
+72 AGVVVQ
-78 NVGARVIAM
+78 NVAQLVIRL
-87 TGLTIHASEPVE
+87 TGLTISASEPVE
-99 IGFRACVAA
+99 LGFRIGIGA
-108 LFAIW
+108 LFALW
-113 WLYAVIQSYRRA
+113 WIYAVIQSYRRA
-125 HVAARLV
+125 RKAAALV

-139 GEYLLGTAGAT
+139 GEYLLGTAGA
-150 VIAWCLIAI
+150 VVVSWMLLRIVGALNGLCWMLIASLD
-159 VAGMNRVG
+159 AH
-167 RMLIGALG
+167 
-175 GYMPHPAAVVVG
+175 MPR
-187 VAILAAIVF
+187 LAAIVVSMVILFAIMF
-196 FLTSNVILRGGIG
+196 FLTSKVILRGGIG
-209 FFRHRAEQMNMRTAR
+209 FFRRKAEQLNMRTAR
-224 GIFKPFVPERSA
+224 GIYQPVVPERSA

-264 AQVCGGE
+264 AQVCGGV

-286 AGIEQAAATVVA
+286 SGIEQAAATVVA
-298 ELRRTG
+298 ELHRTG

-367 LFRAVRAELDT
+367 LFAAVRAELDL

-392 SLGAFASQSVFSS
+392 SLGAFASQSVFESFED
-405 VEEALSQVDGALW
+405 VLARVDGALW

-428 AELTS
+428 AALTA

-438 SPEVAPVVYN
+438 SPEVAPVVNN

-473 GFPRFVY
+473 GFPRVVY
-480 AQHASDPVVWWN
+480 AQHPSDPVVWWTN
-492 RKLLWTQPDWLR
+492 KLIWTQPDWLR

-511 SPFVEFTRFVT
+511 SLNVEFTRFAT
-522 FIQVLADLP
+522 YIQVLADLP

-540 GHTYNEELIPL
+540 GHTYHEELIPL
-551 WRAIL
+551 WRGIL
-556 GFDLLFDEEPTHP
+556 GFDRLFDEAPVHP
-569 RLAGLDGSWVDE
+569 RLAALDGGWVDDA
-581 EMVERIGIVVRANLE
+581 MLERIGIVVRANLE

>member
-1 MSSFGVRSGPCL
+1 
-13 VPLLNGQV
+13 
-21 APGTMG
+21 MG
-27 AMAVSFLGVIAA
+27 AMGVSFLGVIAA

-60 VASGVLVSCGYV
+60 VASGVLVSSGYV
-72 AGVVIQ
+72 VGVIVQ

-87 TGLTIHASEPVE
+87 TGLTIRASEPVE
-99 IGFRACVAA
+99 VGFRVCIAA

-125 HVAARLV
+125 RVAARLV

-139 GEYLLGTAGAT
+139 GEYLLGTAGT
-150 VIAWCLIAI
+150 VVIAWTLITI
-159 VAGMNRVG
+159 VAALNSLG
-167 RMLIGALG
+167 RMLVAMLD
-175 GYMPHPAAVVVG
+175 GYMPHLAAILVG
-187 VAILAAIVF
+187 VAILVVIVF

-209 FFRHRAEQMNMRTAR
+209 FFRHHAERMNTRTAR
-224 GIFKPFVPERSA
+224 GIYKPFVPERSA

-264 AQVCGGE
+264 AQVTGGE
-271 AMEPIRVYSGMPTGG
+271 AMEPIRVYSGMPMGG
-286 AGIEQAAATVVA
+286 SGIEQAAATVVA
-298 ELRRTG
+298 ELHRTG

-405 VEEALSQVDGALW
+405 VEDVLSQVDGALW

-428 AELTS
+428 AELTA

-473 GFPRFVY
+473 GFPRLVY
-480 AQHASDPVVWWN
+480 AQHPSDPVVWWN
-492 RKLLWTQPDWLR
+492 GKLLWTQPDWLR

-556 GFDLLFDEEPTHP
+556 GFDRLFDEAPIHP
-569 RLAGLDGSWVDE
+569 RLAALDGSWADE

>member
-1 MSSFGVRSGPCL
+1 
-13 VPLLNGQV
+13 
-21 APGTMG
+21 MG
-27 AMAVSFLGVIAA
+27 LSFLGVIAA
-39 LAMYAVSVAPS
+39 LAMYAVSVSPS

-60 VASGVLVSCGYV
+60 VASGILVACGYV
-72 AGVVIQ
+72 AGVVVQ
-78 NVGARVIAM
+78 NVAQLVIRL
-87 TGLTIHASEPVE
+87 TGLTISASEPVE
-99 IGFRACVAA
+99 LGFRIGIGA
-108 LFAIW
+108 LFALW
-113 WLYAVIQSYRRA
+113 WIYAVIQSYRRA
-125 HVAARLV
+125 RKAAALV

-139 GEYLLGTAGAT
+139 GEYLLGTAGA
-150 VIAWCLIAI
+150 VVVSWMLLRIVGALNGLCWMLIASLD
-159 VAGMNRVG
+159 AH
-167 RMLIGALG
+167 
-175 GYMPHPAAVVVG
+175 MPRP
-187 VAILAAIVF
+187 AAIVVSMVILFAIMF
-196 FLTSNVILRGGIG
+196 FLTSKVILRGGIG
-209 FFRHRAEQMNMRTAR
+209 FFRRKAEQLNMRTAR
-224 GIFKPFVPERSA
+224 GIYQPVAPERSA
-236 SPASPVTW
+236 SPASSVTW

-264 AQVCGGE
+264 AQVCGGV

-286 AGIEQAAATVVA
+286 SGIEQAAATVVA
-298 ELRRTG
+298 ELHRTG

-339 TASLQYSYVPSAL
+339 TASLQYSYVPSVL

-367 LFRAVRAELDT
+367 LFAAVRAELDL

-392 SLGAFASQSVFSS
+392 SLGAFASQSVFESFED
-405 VEEALSQVDGALW
+405 VLARVDGALW

-428 AELTS
+428 AALTA

-438 SPEVAPVVYN
+438 SPEVAPVVHN
-448 GRRVRFVNEPSDLR
+448 ARRVRFVNEPSDLR

-473 GFPRFVY
+473 GFPRVVY
-480 AQHASDPVVWWN
+480 AQHPSDPVVWWTN
-492 RKLLWTQPDWLR
+492 KLIWTQPDWLR

-511 SPFVEFTRFVT
+511 SLNVEFTRFAT
-522 FIQVLADLP
+522 YIQVLADLP

-540 GHTYNEELIPL
+540 GHTYHEELIPL
-551 WRAIL
+551 WRGIL
-556 GFDLLFDEEPTHP
+556 GFDRLFDEAPVHP
-569 RLAGLDGSWVDE
+569 RLAALDGGWVDDA
-581 EMVERIGIVVRANLE
+581 MLERIGIVVRANLE

>member
-1 MSSFGVRSGPCL
+1 
-13 VPLLNGQV
+13 
-21 APGTMG
+21 MG
-27 AMAVSFLGVIAA
+27 LSFLGVIAA
-39 LAMYAVSVAPS
+39 LAMYAVSVSPS

-60 VASGVLVSCGYV
+60 VASGILVACGYV
-72 AGVVIQ
+72 AGVVVQ
-78 NVGARVIAM
+78 NVAQLVIRL
-87 TGLTIHASEPVE
+87 TGLTISASEPVE
-99 IGFRACVAA
+99 LGFRIGIGA
-108 LFAIW
+108 LFALW

-125 HVAARLV
+125 RKAAALV

-139 GEYLLGTAGAT
+139 GEYLLGTAGA
-150 VIAWCLIAI
+150 VVVSWMLLHIVGALNRLCWMLIASLD
-159 VAGMNRVG
+159 AH
-167 RMLIGALG
+167 
-175 GYMPHPAAVVVG
+175 MPRP
-187 VAILAAIVF
+187 AAIVVSMVILFAIMF
-196 FLTSNVILRGGIG
+196 FLTSKVILRGGIG
-209 FFRHRAEQMNMRTAR
+209 FFRRKAEQLNMRTAR
-224 GIFKPFVPERSA
+224 GIYQPFVPERSA
-236 SPASPVTW
+236 SPASSVTW

-264 AQVCGGE
+264 AQVCGGV

-286 AGIEQAAATVVA
+286 LGIEQAAATVVA
-298 ELRRTG
+298 ELHRTG

-367 LFRAVRAELDT
+367 LFAAVRAELDL

-392 SLGAFASQSVFSS
+392 SLGAFASQSVFESFED
-405 VEEALSQVDGALW
+405 VLARVDGALW
-418 VGTPAFTPMH
+418 VGTPSFTPMH
-428 AELTS
+428 AALTA

-438 SPEVAPVVYN
+438 SPEVAPVVHN
-448 GRRVRFVNEPSDLR
+448 ARRVRFVNEPSDLR

-473 GFPRFVY
+473 GFPRVVY
-480 AQHASDPVVWWN
+480 AQHPSDPVVWWTN
-492 RKLLWTQPDWLR
+492 KLIWTQPDWLR

-511 SPFVEFTRFVT
+511 SLNVEFTRFAT
-522 FIQVLADLP
+522 YIQVLADLP

-540 GHTYNEELIPL
+540 GHTYHEELIPL
-551 WRAIL
+551 WRGIL
-556 GFDLLFDEEPTHP
+556 GFDRLFDEAPVHP
-569 RLAGLDGSWVDE
+569 RLAALDGGWVDDA
-581 EMVERIGIVVRANLE
+581 MLERIGIVVRANLE

>member
-1 MSSFGVRSGPCL
+1 
-13 VPLLNGQV
+13 
-21 APGTMG
+21 MG
-27 AMAVSFLGVIAA
+27 AMGVSFLGVIAA

-60 VASGVLVSCGYV
+60 VASGVLVSSGYV
-72 AGVVIQ
+72 AGVIVQ

-87 TGLTIHASEPVE
+87 TGLTIRASEPVE
-99 IGFRACVAA
+99 IGFRVCVAA
-108 LFAIW
+108 IFAVW

-125 HVAARLV
+125 RVAARLV

-139 GEYLLGTAGAT
+139 GEYLLGTAGT
-150 VIAWCLIAI
+150 VVIAWTLITI
-159 VAGMNRVG
+159 VVGMNRLG
-167 RMLIGALG
+167 RMLVAMLD
-175 GYMPHPAAVVVG
+175 GYMPRPAAILVG
-187 VAILAAIVF
+187 VAILVVIVF

-209 FFRHRAEQMNMRTAR
+209 FFRHHAEQMNTRTAR
-224 GIFKPFVPERSA
+224 GIYKPFVPERSA

-286 AGIEQAAATVVA
+286 VGIEQAAATVVA

-384 PALFVCGE
+384 PALVVCGE

-405 VEEALSQVDGALW
+405 VEEVLSQVDGALW

-428 AELTS
+428 AELTA

-473 GFPRFVY
+473 GFPRLVY
-480 AQHASDPVVWWN
+480 AQHPSDPVVWWN

-569 RLAGLDGSWVDE
+569 RLAGLDGAWVDDD
-581 EMVERIGIVVRANLE
+581 MVERIGIVVRANLE

>member
-1 MSSFGVRSGPCL
+1 
-13 VPLLNGQV
+13 
-21 APGTMG
+21 MG
-27 AMAVSFLGVIAA
+27 LSFLGVIAA
-39 LAMYAVSVAPS
+39 LAMYAVSVSPS

-60 VASGVLVSCGYV
+60 VASGILVACGYV
-72 AGVVIQ
+72 AGVVVQ
-78 NVGARVIAM
+78 NVAQLVIRL
-87 TGLTIHASEPVE
+87 TGLTISASEPVE
-99 IGFRACVAA
+99 LGFRIGIGA
-108 LFAIW
+108 LFALW
-113 WLYAVIQSYRRA
+113 WIYAVIQSYRRA
-125 HVAARLV
+125 RKAAALV

-139 GEYLLGTAGAT
+139 GEYLLGTAGA
-150 VIAWCLIAI
+150 VVVSWMLLRIVGALNRLCWMLIASLD
-159 VAGMNRVG
+159 AH
-167 RMLIGALG
+167 
-175 GYMPHPAAVVVG
+175 MPR
-187 VAILAAIVF
+187 LAAIVVSMVILFAIMF
-196 FLTSNVILRGGIG
+196 FLTSKVILRGGIG
-209 FFRHRAEQMNMRTAR
+209 FFRRKAEQLNMRTAR
-224 GIFKPFVPERSA
+224 GIYQPVVPERSA
-236 SPASPVTW
+236 SPASSVTW

-264 AQVCGGE
+264 AQVCGGV

-286 AGIEQAAATVVA
+286 SGIEQAAATVVA
-298 ELRRTG
+298 ELHRTG

-367 LFRAVRAELDT
+367 LFAAVRAELDL

-392 SLGAFASQSVFSS
+392 SLGAFASESVFESFED
-405 VEEALSQVDGALW
+405 VLARVDGALW
-418 VGTPAFTPMH
+418 VGTPSFTPMH
-428 AELTS
+428 AALTA

-438 SPEVAPVVYN
+438 SPEVAPVVNN

-473 GFPRFVY
+473 GFPRVVY
-480 AQHASDPVVWWN
+480 AQHPSDPVVWWTN
-492 RKLLWTQPDWLR
+492 KLIWTQPDWLR

-511 SPFVEFTRFVT
+511 SLNVEFTRFAT
-522 FIQVLADLP
+522 YIQVLADLP

-540 GHTYNEELIPL
+540 GHTYHEELIPL
-551 WRAIL
+551 WRGIL
-556 GFDLLFDEEPTHP
+556 GFDRLFDEAPVHP
-569 RLAGLDGSWVDE
+569 RLAALDGGWVDDA
-581 EMVERIGIVVRANLE
+581 MLERIGIVVRANLE

>member
-1 MSSFGVRSGPCL
+1 
-13 VPLLNGQV
+13 
-21 APGTMG
+21 MG
-27 AMAVSFLGVIAA
+27 LSFLGVIAA
-39 LAMYAVSVAPS
+39 LAMYAVSVSPS

-60 VASGVLVSCGYV
+60 VASGILVACGYV
-72 AGVVIQ
+72 AGVVVQ
-78 NVGARVIAM
+78 NVAQLVIRL
-87 TGLTIHASEPVE
+87 TGLTISASEPVE
-99 IGFRACVAA
+99 LGFRIGIGA
-108 LFAIW
+108 LFALW
-113 WLYAVIQSYRRA
+113 WIYAVVQSYRRA
-125 HVAARLV
+125 RKAAALV

-139 GEYLLGTAGAT
+139 GEYLLGTAGA
-150 VIAWCLIAI
+150 VVVSWMLLRIVGALNGLCWMLIASLD
-159 VAGMNRVG
+159 AH
-167 RMLIGALG
+167 
-175 GYMPHPAAVVVG
+175 MPRP
-187 VAILAAIVF
+187 AAIVVSMVILFAIMF
-196 FLTSNVILRGGIG
+196 FLTSKVILRGGIG
-209 FFRHRAEQMNMRTAR
+209 FFRRKAEQLNMRTAR
-224 GIFKPFVPERSA
+224 GIYQPVVPERSA
-236 SPASPVTW
+236 SPASSVTW

-286 AGIEQAAATVVA
+286 SGIEQAAATVVA
-298 ELRRTG
+298 ELHRTG

-367 LFRAVRAELDT
+367 LFAAVRAELDL

-392 SLGAFASQSVFSS
+392 SLGAFASQSVFESFED
-405 VEEALSQVDGALW
+405 VLARVDGALW

-428 AELTS
+428 AALTA

-438 SPEVAPVVYN
+438 SPEVAPVVHN
-448 GRRVRFVNEPSDLR
+448 ARRVRFVNEPSDLR

-473 GFPRFVY
+473 GFPRVVY
-480 AQHASDPVVWWN
+480 AQHPSDPVVWWTN
-492 RKLLWTQPDWLR
+492 KLIWTQPDWLR

-511 SPFVEFTRFVT
+511 SLNVEFTRFAT
-522 FIQVLADLP
+522 YIQVLADLP

-540 GHTYNEELIPL
+540 GHTYHEELIPL
-551 WRAIL
+551 WRGIL
-556 GFDLLFDEEPTHP
+556 GFDRLFDEAPVHP
-569 RLAGLDGSWVDE
+569 RLAALDGGWVDDA
-581 EMVERIGIVVRANLE
+581 MLERIGIVVRANLE

>member
-1 MSSFGVRSGPCL
+1 
-13 VPLLNGQV
+13 
-21 APGTMG
+21 MG
-27 AMAVSFLGVIAA
+27 LSFLGVIAA
-39 LAMYAVSVAPS
+39 LAMYAVSVSPS

-60 VASGVLVSCGYV
+60 VASGILVACGYV
-72 AGVVIQ
+72 AGVVVQ
-78 NVGARVIAM
+78 NVAQLVIRL
-87 TGLTIHASEPVE
+87 TGLTISASEPVE
-99 IGFRACVAA
+99 LGFRIGIGA
-108 LFAIW
+108 LFALW
-113 WLYAVIQSYRRA
+113 WIYAVVQSYRRA
-125 HVAARLV
+125 PKAAALV

-139 GEYLLGTAGAT
+139 GEYLLGTAGA
-150 VIAWCLIAI
+150 VVVSWMLLRIVGALNGLCWMLIASLD
-159 VAGMNRVG
+159 AH
-167 RMLIGALG
+167 
-175 GYMPHPAAVVVG
+175 MPRP
-187 VAILAAIVF
+187 AAIVVSMVILFAIMF
-196 FLTSNVILRGGIG
+196 FLTSKVILRGGIG
-209 FFRHRAEQMNMRTAR
+209 FFRRKAEQLNMRTAR
-224 GIFKPFVPERSA
+224 GIYQPVVPERSA
-236 SPASPVTW
+236 SPASSVTW

-264 AQVCGGE
+264 AQVCGGV

-298 ELRRTG
+298 ELHRTG

-367 LFRAVRAELDT
+367 LFAAVRAELDL

-392 SLGAFASQSVFSS
+392 SLGAFASQSVFESFED
-405 VEEALSQVDGALW
+405 VLARVDGALW
-418 VGTPAFTPMH
+418 VGTPSFTPMH
-428 AELTS
+428 AALTA

-438 SPEVAPVVYN
+438 SPEVAPVVNN

-473 GFPRFVY
+473 GFPRVVY
-480 AQHASDPVVWWN
+480 AQHPSDPVVWWTN
-492 RKLLWTQPDWLR
+492 KLIWTQPDWLR

-511 SPFVEFTRFVT
+511 SLNVEFTRFAT
-522 FIQVLADLP
+522 YIQVLADLP

-540 GHTYNEELIPL
+540 GHTYHEELIPL
-551 WRAIL
+551 WRGIL
-556 GFDLLFDEEPTHP
+556 GFDRLFDEAPVHP
-569 RLAGLDGSWVDE
+569 RLAALDGGWVDDA
-581 EMVERIGIVVRANLE
+581 MLERIGIVVRANLE

>member
-1 MSSFGVRSGPCL
+1 
-13 VPLLNGQV
+13 
-21 APGTMG
+21 MG
-27 AMAVSFLGVIAA
+27 LSFLGVIAA
-39 LAMYAVSVAPS
+39 LAMYAVSVSPS

-60 VASGVLVSCGYV
+60 VASGILVACGYV
-72 AGVVIQ
+72 AGVVVQ
-78 NVGARVIAM
+78 NVAQLVIRL
-87 TGLTIHASEPVE
+87 TGLTISASAPVE
-99 IGFRACVAA
+99 LGFRIGIGA
-108 LFAIW
+108 LFALW
-113 WLYAVIQSYRRA
+113 WLYALIQSYRRA
-125 HVAARLV
+125 RKAAALV

-139 GEYLLGTAGAT
+139 GEYLLGTAGA
-150 VIAWCLIAI
+150 VVVSWMLLRI
-159 VAGMNRVG
+159 VGALNLLC
-167 RMLIGALG
+167 RMLIASLDVH
-175 GYMPHPAAVVVG
+175 MPRP
-187 VAILAAIVF
+187 AAIVVGMAILFAIMF
-196 FLTSNVILRGGIG
+196 FLTSKVILRGGIG
-209 FFRHRAEQMNMRTAR
+209 FFRRKAEQLNMRTAR
-224 GIFKPFVPERSA
+224 GIYQPVVPERSA

-286 AGIEQAAATVVA
+286 SGIEQAAATVVA
-298 ELRRTG
+298 ELHRTG

-367 LFRAVRAELDT
+367 LFAAVRAELDL

-392 SLGAFASQSVFSS
+392 SLGAFASQSVFDSFED
-405 VEEALSQVDGALW
+405 VLARVDGALW

-428 AELTS
+428 AALTA

-438 SPEVAPVVYN
+438 SPEVAPVVHN
-448 GRRVRFVNEPSDLR
+448 ARRVRFVNEPSDLR

-473 GFPRFVY
+473 GFPRVVY
-480 AQHASDPVVWWN
+480 AQHPSDPVVWWTN
-492 RKLLWTQPDWLR
+492 RLIWTQPDWLR

-511 SPFVEFTRFVT
+511 SLNVEFTRFVT
-522 FIQVLADLP
+522 YIQVLADLP

-540 GHTYNEELIPL
+540 GHTYHEELIPL

-556 GFDLLFDEEPTHP
+556 GFDRMPGEEGAHP
-569 RLAGLDGSWVDE
+569 RLDALDGSWVDE
-581 EMVERIGIVVRANLE
+581 QMVTRIGIVVRANLE

>member
-1 MSSFGVRSGPCL
+1 
-13 VPLLNGQV
+13 
-21 APGTMG
+21 MG
-27 AMAVSFLGVIAA
+27 LSFLGVIAA
-39 LAMYAVSVAPS
+39 LAMYAVSVSPS

-60 VASGVLVSCGYV
+60 VASGILVACGYV
-72 AGVVIQ
+72 AGVVVQ
-78 NVGARVIAM
+78 NVAQLVIRL
-87 TGLTIHASEPVE
+87 TGLTISASEPVE
-99 IGFRACVAA
+99 LGFRIGIGA
-108 LFAIW
+108 LFALW
-113 WLYAVIQSYRRA
+113 WIYAVIQSYRRA
-125 HVAARLV
+125 RKAAALV

-139 GEYLLGTAGAT
+139 GEYLLGTAGA
-150 VIAWCLIAI
+150 VVVSWMLLRIVGALNGLCWMLIASLD
-159 VAGMNRVG
+159 AH
-167 RMLIGALG
+167 
-175 GYMPHPAAVVVG
+175 MPRP
-187 VAILAAIVF
+187 AAIVVSMVILFAIMF
-196 FLTSNVILRGGIG
+196 FLTSKVILRGGIG
-209 FFRHRAEQMNMRTAR
+209 FFRRKAEQLNMRTAR
-224 GIFKPFVPERSA
+224 GIYQPFVPERSA
-236 SPASPVTW
+236 SPASSVTW

-264 AQVCGGE
+264 AQVCGGV

-286 AGIEQAAATVVA
+286 SGIEQAAATVVA
-298 ELRRTG
+298 ELHRTG

-367 LFRAVRAELDT
+367 LFAAVRAELDL

-392 SLGAFASQSVFSS
+392 SLGAFASQSVFESFED
-405 VEEALSQVDGALW
+405 VLARVDGALW

-428 AELTS
+428 AALTA

-438 SPEVAPVVYN
+438 SPEVAPVVNN

-473 GFPRFVY
+473 GFPRVVY
-480 AQHASDPVVWWN
+480 AQHPSDPVVWWTN
-492 RKLLWTQPDWLR
+492 KLIWTQPDWLR

-511 SPFVEFTRFVT
+511 SLNVEFTRFAT
-522 FIQVLADLP
+522 YIQVLADLP

-540 GHTYNEELIPL
+540 GHTYHEELIPL
-551 WRAIL
+551 WRGIL
-556 GFDLLFDEEPTHP
+556 GFDRLFDETPVHP
-569 RLAGLDGSWVDE
+569 RLAALDGGWVDDA
-581 EMVERIGIVVRANLE
+581 MLERIGIVVRANLE

>member
-1 MSSFGVRSGPCL
+1 
-13 VPLLNGQV
+13 
-21 APGTMG
+21 MG
-27 AMAVSFLGVIAA
+27 LSFLGVIAA
-39 LAMYAVSVAPS
+39 LAMYAVSVSPS

-60 VASGVLVSCGYV
+60 VASGILVACGYV
-72 AGVVIQ
+72 AGVVVQ
-78 NVGARVIAM
+78 NVAQLVIRV
-87 TGLTIHASEPVE
+87 TGLTISASEPVE
-99 IGFRACVAA
+99 LGFRIGIGA
-108 LFAIW
+108 LFALW
-113 WLYAVIQSYRRA
+113 WIYAVIQSYRRA
-125 HVAARLV
+125 RKAAALV

-139 GEYLLGTAGAT
+139 GEYLLGTAGA
-150 VIAWCLIAI
+150 VVVSWMLLRIVGALNRLCWMLIASLD
-159 VAGMNRVG
+159 AH
-167 RMLIGALG
+167 
-175 GYMPHPAAVVVG
+175 MPRP
-187 VAILAAIVF
+187 AAIVVSMVILFAIMF
-196 FLTSNVILRGGIG
+196 FLTSKVILRGGIG
-209 FFRHRAEQMNMRTAR
+209 FFRRKAEQLNMRTAR
-224 GIFKPFVPERSA
+224 GIYQPFVPERSA
-236 SPASPVTW
+236 SPASSVTW

-264 AQVCGGE
+264 AQVCGGV

-286 AGIEQAAATVVA
+286 SGIEQAAATVVA
-298 ELRRTG
+298 ELHRTG

-367 LFRAVRAELDT
+367 LFAAVRAELDL

-392 SLGAFASQSVFSS
+392 SLGAFASQSVFESFED
-405 VEEALSQVDGALW
+405 VLARVDGALW
-418 VGTPAFTPMH
+418 VGTPSFTPMH
-428 AELTS
+428 AALTA

-438 SPEVAPVVYN
+438 SPEVAPVVHN
-448 GRRVRFVNEPSDLR
+448 ARRVRFVNEPSDLR

-473 GFPRFVY
+473 GFPRVVY
-480 AQHASDPVVWWN
+480 AQHPSDPVVWWTN
-492 RKLLWTQPDWLR
+492 KLIWTQPDWLR

-511 SPFVEFTRFVT
+511 SMNVEFTRFAT
-522 FIQVLADLP
+522 YIQVLADLP

-540 GHTYNEELIPL
+540 GHTYHEELIPL
-551 WRAIL
+551 WRGIL
-556 GFDLLFDEEPTHP
+556 GFDRLFDEAPVHP
-569 RLAGLDGSWVDE
+569 RLAALDGGWVDDA
-581 EMVERIGIVVRANLE
+581 MLERIGIVVRANLE

>member
-1 MSSFGVRSGPCL
+1 
-13 VPLLNGQV
+13 
-21 APGTMG
+21 MG
-27 AMAVSFLGVIAA
+27 LSFLGVIAA
-39 LAMYAVSVAPS
+39 LAMYAVSVSPS

-60 VASGVLVSCGYV
+60 VASGILVACGYV
-72 AGVVIQ
+72 AGVVVQ
-78 NVGARVIAM
+78 NVAQLVIRL
-87 TGLTIHASEPVE
+87 TGLTISASEPVE
-99 IGFRACVAA
+99 LGFRIGIGA
-108 LFAIW
+108 LFALW

-125 HVAARLV
+125 RKAAALV

-139 GEYLLGTAGAT
+139 GEYLLGTAGA
-150 VIAWCLIAI
+150 VVVSWILLRIVGALNGLCWMLIASLD
-159 VAGMNRVG
+159 AH
-167 RMLIGALG
+167 
-175 GYMPHPAAVVVG
+175 MPRP
-187 VAILAAIVF
+187 AAIVVSMVILFAIMF
-196 FLTSNVILRGGIG
+196 FLTSKVILRGGIG
-209 FFRHRAEQMNMRTAR
+209 FFRRKAEQLNMRTAR
-224 GIFKPFVPERSA
+224 GIYQPVVPERSA
-236 SPASPVTW
+236 SPASSVTW

-264 AQVCGGE
+264 AQVCGGV

-298 ELRRTG
+298 ELHRTG

-367 LFRAVRAELDT
+367 LFAAVRAELDL

-392 SLGAFASQSVFSS
+392 SLGAFASQSVFESFED
-405 VEEALSQVDGALW
+405 VLARVDGALW

-428 AELTS
+428 AALTA

-438 SPEVAPVVYN
+438 SPEVAPVVHN
-448 GRRVRFVNEPSDLR
+448 ARRVRFVNEPSDLR

-473 GFPRFVY
+473 GFPRVVY
-480 AQHASDPVVWWN
+480 AQHPSDPVVWWTN
-492 RKLLWTQPDWLR
+492 KLIWTQPDWLR

-511 SPFVEFTRFVT
+511 SLNVEFTRFAT
-522 FIQVLADLP
+522 YIQVLADLP

-540 GHTYNEELIPL
+540 GHTYHEELIPL
-551 WRAIL
+551 WRGIL
-556 GFDLLFDEEPTHP
+556 GFDRLFDEAPVHP
-569 RLAGLDGSWVDE
+569 RLAALDGGWVDDA
-581 EMVERIGIVVRANLE
+581 MLERIGIVVRANLE
-596 LSDRQ
+596 LSDQQ

>member
-1 MSSFGVRSGPCL
+1 
-13 VPLLNGQV
+13 
-21 APGTMG
+21 MG
-27 AMAVSFLGVIAA
+27 LSFLGVIAA
-39 LAMYAVSVAPS
+39 LAMYAVSVSPS

-60 VASGVLVSCGYV
+60 VASGILVACGYV
-72 AGVVIQ
+72 AGVIVQ
-78 NVGARVIAM
+78 NVAQLVIRL
-87 TGLTIHASEPVE
+87 TGLTISASEPVE
-99 IGFRACVAA
+99 LGFRIGIGA
-108 LFAIW
+108 LFALW

-125 HVAARLV
+125 RKAAALV

-139 GEYLLGTAGAT
+139 GEYLLGTAGA
-150 VIAWCLIAI
+150 VVVSWVLLRIVGALNGLCWMLIAS
-159 VAGMNRVG
+159 
-167 RMLIGALG
+167 LDTH
-175 GYMPHPAAVVVG
+175 MPRP
-187 VAILAAIVF
+187 AAIVVSMVILFAIMF
-196 FLTSNVILRGGIG
+196 FLTSKVILRGGIG
-209 FFRHRAEQMNMRTAR
+209 FFRRKAEQLNMRTAR
-224 GIFKPFVPERSA
+224 GIYQPVVPERSA
-236 SPASPVTW
+236 SPASSVTW

-264 AQVCGGE
+264 AQVCGGV
-271 AMEPIRVYSGMPTGG
+271 AMEPIRVYAGMPTGG
-286 AGIEQAAATVVA
+286 SGIEQAAATVVA
-298 ELRRTG
+298 ELHRTG

-367 LFRAVRAELDT
+367 LFAAVRAELDL

-392 SLGAFASQSVFSS
+392 SLGAFASQSVFESFED
-405 VEEALSQVDGALW
+405 VLERVDGALW

-428 AELTS
+428 AALTA

-438 SPEVAPVVYN
+438 SPEVAPVVHN
-448 GRRVRFVNEPSDLR
+448 ARRVRFVNEPSDLR

-473 GFPRFVY
+473 GFPRVVY
-480 AQHASDPVVWWN
+480 AQHPSDPVVWWTN
-492 RKLLWTQPDWLR
+492 KLIWTQPDWLR

-511 SPFVEFTRFVT
+511 SLNVEFTRFAT
-522 FIQVLADLP
+522 YIQVLADLP

-540 GHTYNEELIPL
+540 GHTYHEELIPL
-551 WRAIL
+551 WRGIL
-556 GFDLLFDEEPTHP
+556 GFDRLFDEAPVHP
-569 RLAGLDGSWVDE
+569 RLAALDGDWVDDA
-581 EMVERIGIVVRANLE
+581 MLERIGIVVRANLE